1 MLISPQSTTPSPS
14 VVAADDL
21 AGGVAV
27 VRDGANLTRHT
38 AGYSDV
44 DARTGFAP
52 NTHIRAA
59 SITKTFVAAT
69 VLQLVAEGRVNL
81 DALIETYLPGR
92 IRGDGNDANAIT
104 EYFDDVTPP
113 PVEPT
118 TADQLLDAAL
128 AKPAQFAPGT
138 AMQYT
143 NTNYVIAHHRAAGL
157 FETYFPALGDT
168 GLRAPFAHG
177 YG

>member
-81 DALIETYLPGR
+81 DALIETYLPGC

-143 NTNYVIAHHRAAGL
+143 NTNYASIGAGRTPGCAHRSHTATR
-157 FETYFPALGDT
+157 
-168 GLRAPFAHG
+168 
-177 YG
+177 